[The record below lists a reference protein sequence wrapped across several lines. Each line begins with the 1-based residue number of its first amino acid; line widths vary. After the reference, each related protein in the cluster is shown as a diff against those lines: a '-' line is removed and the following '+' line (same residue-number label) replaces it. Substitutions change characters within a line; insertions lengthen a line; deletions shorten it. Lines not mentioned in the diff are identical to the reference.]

1 MTKKKIDMKTLEEEA
16 EKYATEYNGILVN
29 KRKEHFIAGANSK
42 WVQAERI
49 EAQIDVYLQCIP
61 FIDDEEYR
69 IVIRKRI
76 SIGEQLLKQLE
87 DESKTD

>member
-1 MTKKKIDMKTLEEEA
+1 
-16 EKYATEYNGILVN
+16 
-29 KRKEHFIAGANSK
+29 
-42 WVQAERI
+42 
-49 EAQIDVYLQCIP
+49 VYLQCIP